1 MASTPNQD
9 FRGDYK
15 ENQPDSNRDYHN
27 LNSFPP
33 PQVTAAQPLRAA
45 VMKEEQPDSADEK
58 PAPPPPLVVPQPPVK
73 RSSTKD
79 RHTKVEGRGRR
90 IRIPATCAARVFQ
103 LTRELGHKSDGE
115 TIRWLLEQA
124 EPAIIAATGTG
135 TVPAIAM
142 SVNGTLKIPTTATTT
157 TSSSTSAA
165 AADDRKR
172 KRPSN
177 SEFIDVN
184 SFNSSPPSSSASPAT
199 NNYAITNANNFAI
212 ISSNNASISAPLMSV
227 IPIPAVW
234 AIPTVTSASNSQSPT
249 FLIIPPNQSTQVV
262 AIQPGA
268 AAMNMT
274 PVVNISAAARPIS
287 AFVTAMQPSAAAE
300 PRVAQI
306 MQAAA
311 DFRPKPNPP
320 SSSNS
325 SAAAKKSQMLRDIS
339 WEIHDKD
346 FPSAA
351 KNSRI

>member
-1 MASTPNQD
+1 MASTQNPD

-15 ENQPDSNRDYHN
+15 ENQPDSDRDYHN
-27 LNSFPP
+27 LNSFPRP
-33 PQVTAAQPLRAA
+33 LVTAAQPLRMA
-45 VMKEEQPDSADEK
+45 VMKEEQPDTAEEK
-58 PAPPPPLVVPQPPVK
+58 MLVVPQPPVK

-135 TVPAIAM
+135 TVPAIAT
-142 SVNGTLKIPTTATTT
+142 SVNGTLKIPTTTTAGAFA
-157 TSSSTSAA
+157 SVSTS

-172 KRPSN
+172 KRLSTG
-177 SEFIDVN
+177 ELIDVN
-184 SFNSSPPSSSASPAT
+184 SFSCSPPNSSASASAAT
-199 NNYAITNANNFAI
+199 NNFAITNANNIAI
-212 ISSNNASISAPLMSV
+212 ISSNNASISAPLMPV

-234 AIPTVTSASNSQSPT
+234 AIPMVTSTSSSQSPT

-274 PVVNISAAARPIS
+274 PMVNISAPIS
-287 AFVTAMQPSAAAE
+287 AFITAMQTPTAAE
-300 PRVAQI
+300 PRVAAQI
-306 MQAAA
+306 MQSAA
-311 DFRPKPNPP
+311 DFTPKPNPP

-325 SAAAKKSQMLRDIS
+325 SAAAKKSQVLRDIS

-351 KNSRI
+351 KNSRN

>member
-1 MASTPNQD
+1 MASIQNPD
-9 FRGDYK
+9 FRGDFK
-15 ENQPDSNRDYHN
+15 ENQPDSDRDYHN
-27 LNSFPP
+27 LNSS
-33 PQVTAAQPLRAA
+33 AQPLRMAL
-45 VMKEEQPDSADEK
+45 MKEEVPDTAEEK
-58 PAPPPPLVVPQPPVK
+58 PLVVLQLPAK

-135 TVPAIAM
+135 TVPAIAT
-142 SVNGTLKIPTTATTT
+142 SVNGTLKIPTTAAA
-157 TSSSTSAA
+157 SASASVSISTS

-172 KRPSN
+172 KRLSTA
-177 SEFIDVN
+177 ELIDVN
-184 SFNSSPPSSSASPAT
+184 SFSCSPRNSSTATTASASAAT
-199 NNYAITNANNFAI
+199 NNFAITNANNFAI
-212 ISSNNASISAPLMSV
+212 ISSNNASVSAPLMPV
-227 IPIPAVW
+227 IPIPTVW
-234 AIPTVTSASNSQSPT
+234 AIPMVTSTSNSQSPT

-274 PVVNISAAARPIS
+274 PVVNISAPIS
-287 AFVTAMQPSAAAE
+287 AFVSAMQTSTSA
-300 PRVAQI
+300 AQI
-306 MQAAA
+306 MQSAAS
-311 DFRPKPNPP
+311 DFTPKLNNTP

-339 WEIHDKD
+339 
-346 FPSAA
+346 
-351 KNSRI
+351 

>member
-1 MASTPNQD
+1 MASTQTPD
-9 FRGDYK
+9 FRGDFK
-15 ENQPDSNRDYHN
+15 ENQPDSGRDYRN
-27 LNSFPP
+27 LNSFPR
-33 PQVTAAQPLRAA
+33 PQVTEAQPLRMAL
-45 VMKEEQPDSADEK
+45 MKEEAPDTAEEK
-58 PAPPPPLVVPQPPVK
+58 PLVFLQPPAK

-135 TVPAIAM
+135 TVPAIAT
-142 SVNGTLKIPTTATTT
+142 SVNGTLKIPTAAA
-157 TSSSTSAA
+157 SVSESVSAS

-172 KRPSN
+172 KRLPTA
-177 SEFIDVN
+177 ELIDVN
-184 SFNSSPPSSSASPAT
+184 SFSCSPRNSSAATTASASAAT
-199 NNYAITNANNFAI
+199 NNFAITNANNFAI
-212 ISSNNASISAPLMSV
+212 ISSNNASVSAPLMPV

-234 AIPTVTSASNSQSPT
+234 AIPMVTSTSNSQSPT

-274 PVVNISAAARPIS
+274 PVVNISAPIS
-287 AFVTAMQPSAAAE
+287 AFVSAMQTSTSA
-300 PRVAQI
+300 AQI
-306 MQAAA
+306 MQSAAA
-311 DFRPKPNPP
+311 DFTPKLNNTP

-339 WEIHDKD
+339 WEIHDK
-346 FPSAA
+346 
-351 KNSRI
+351 NSRN